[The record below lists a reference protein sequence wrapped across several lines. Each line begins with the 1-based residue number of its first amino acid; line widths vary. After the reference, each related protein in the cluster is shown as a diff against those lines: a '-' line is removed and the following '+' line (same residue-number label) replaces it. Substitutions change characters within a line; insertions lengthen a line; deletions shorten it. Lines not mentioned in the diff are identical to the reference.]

1 MKPRLLIHGQRV
13 ETAATL
19 TVRNPWTG
27 AELAHVP
34 LGDAATIDAAI
45 ASSAAAF
52 PEVRRIAPHR
62 RSALLTAI
70 AHGIELRKADFANT
84 IVAEAGKPITLAEA
98 EVNRAVMTFTAAA
111 EEARKQH
118 GEVLDID
125 AFATGDGHLG
135 IVRRFPIG
143 IIAGITPFN
152 FPLNLAAHKI
162 APAIASGNCIIVK
175 PAPKCPLTMLL
186 LADILVEAGVPAGQV
201 NIITCAN
208 EHVHRLITDDRIA
221 MVSFT
226 GSPAIGWQLKA
237 AAGKKKV
244 CLELGGNAA
253 VILHADADLDAAI
266 PAIATG
272 SFAYAGQT
280 CISVQRILIHDT
292 LYAAFREKFTAYVA
306 EKMILGDPSD
316 PRTVVGPMITT
327 EAADLT
333 RQRIARAVAA
343 GATRI
348 GTDGTGPMLPPNIL
362 EHADDETS
370 GCEFFAPLVTLH
382 RYREFDD
389 ALALINASPFGL
401 QCGIY
406 TRDLQLALRAHE
418 RLEVGAVLINQTPTF
433 RVENMPYGG
442 VKDSGFGREGIRYA
456 MEEMTEPRALIIR
469 LSASPP
475 GYGAI
480 ADGK

>member
-13 ETAATL
+13 ETAASYV
-19 TVRNPWTG
+19 VRNPWDG
-27 AELAHVP
+27 AEIARVP
-34 LGDAATIDAAI
+34 LGDVTTIDAAI
-45 ASSAAAF
+45 SSAARAF

-70 AHGIELRKADFANT
+70 AHGIEARKSDFAKI
-84 IVAEAGKPITLAEA
+84 IVAEAGKPITYAEA
-98 EVNRAVMTFTAAA
+98 EVNRAIMTFTAAA

-118 GEVLDID
+118 GEVLDMD
-125 AFATGDGHLG
+125 AFSTGDGHLG

-162 APAIASGNCIIVK
+162 APVIASGNCIIVK

-186 LADILVEAGVPAGQV
+186 LADVLVEAGVPAGQV
-201 NIITCAN
+201 NVITCAN
-208 EHVHRLITDDRIA
+208 EHVAKLVSDERIA

-226 GSPAIGWQLKA
+226 GSPAIGWKLKTD
-237 AAGKKKV
+237 AGKKKV

-253 VILHADADLDAAI
+253 VILNADADLDAAI
-266 PAIATG
+266 PAIAAG

-280 CISVQRILIHDT
+280 CISVQRIVVHDS
-292 LYAAFREKFTAYVA
+292 LYAAFREKFSAYVA
-306 EKMILGDPSD
+306 EKIIVGDPD
-316 PRTVVGPMITT
+316 DARTVVGPMITV
-327 EAADLT
+327 EAANLT
-333 RQRIARAVAA
+333 RDRIARAIAA

-348 GTDGTGPMLPPNIL
+348 GTDGSGHMIPPNIL
-362 EHADDETS
+362 ENADDEAC
-370 GCEFFAPLVTLH
+370 GCEFFAPVVTLH
-382 RYREFDD
+382 RFSDFDD
-389 ALALINASPFGL
+389 ALALVNASQFGL
-401 QCGIY
+401 QCGIF

-418 RLEVGAVLINQTPTF
+418 RLEVGAVLINQVPTF

-469 LSASPP
+469 KAAP
-475 GYGAI
+475 
-480 ADGK
+480 

>member
-13 ETAATL
+13 ETAASYV
-19 TVRNPWTG
+19 VRNPWDG
-27 AELAHVP
+27 AEIARVP
-34 LGDAATIDAAI
+34 LGDVTTIDAAI
-45 ASSAAAF
+45 SSAARAF

-70 AHGIELRKADFANT
+70 AHGIEARKSDFAKI
-84 IVAEAGKPITLAEA
+84 IVAEAGKPITYAEA
-98 EVNRAVMTFTAAA
+98 EVNRAIMTFTAAA

-118 GEVLDID
+118 GEVLDMD
-125 AFATGDGHLG
+125 AFSTGDGHLG

-186 LADILVEAGVPAGQV
+186 LADVLVEAGVPAGQV
-201 NIITCAN
+201 NVITCAN
-208 EHVHRLITDDRIA
+208 EHVAKLVSDERIA

-226 GSPAIGWQLKA
+226 GSPAIGWKLKTD
-237 AAGKKKV
+237 AGKKKV

-253 VILHADADLDAAI
+253 VILNADADLDAAI
-266 PAIATG
+266 PAIAAG

-280 CISVQRILIHDT
+280 CISVQRIVVHDS
-292 LYAAFREKFTAYVA
+292 LYAAFREKFSAYVA
-306 EKMILGDPSD
+306 EKIIVGDPD
-316 PRTVVGPMITT
+316 DARTVVGPMITV
-327 EAADLT
+327 EAANLT
-333 RQRIARAVAA
+333 RDRIARAIAA

-348 GTDGTGPMLPPNIL
+348 GTDGSGHMIPPNIL
-362 EHADDETS
+362 ENADDEAC
-370 GCEFFAPLVTLH
+370 GCEFFAPVVTLH
-382 RYREFDD
+382 RFSDFDD
-389 ALALINASPFGL
+389 ALALVNASQFGL
-401 QCGIY
+401 QCGIF

-418 RLEVGAVLINQTPTF
+418 RLEVGAVLINQVPTF

-469 LSASPP
+469 KAAP
-475 GYGAI
+475 
-480 ADGK
+480 

>member
-1 MKPRLLIHGQRV
+1 MTPRLLIHGQRV
-13 ETAATL
+13 ETAT
-19 TVRNPWTG
+19 TYVVRNPWDG
-27 AELAHVP
+27 SELAHVP

-45 ASSAAAF
+45 HSAATAF

-70 AHGIELRKADFANT
+70 ARGIEMRRAEFVKT
-84 IVAEAGKPITLAEA
+84 IVAEAGKPITYAEA
-98 EVNRAVMTFTAAA
+98 EVNRAMMTFTAAA
-111 EEARKQH
+111 DEARRQH
-118 GEVLDID
+118 GEVLDMD
-125 AFATGDGHLG
+125 AFSTGDGHLG

-143 IIAGITPFN
+143 TIAGITPFN

-175 PAPKCPLTMLL
+175 PAPKCPLSMLL
-186 LADILVEAGVPAGQV
+186 LADVLVEACIPAGQV

-208 EHVHRLITDDRIA
+208 EHVAQLVTNERIA
-221 MVSFT
+221 MLSFT
-226 GSPAIGWQLKA
+226 GSPSIGWKLKA
-237 AAGKKKV
+237 DAGKKKV

-280 CISVQRILIHDT
+280 CISVQRIIVHDS
-292 LYAAFREKFTAYVA
+292 LYAAFREKFAAYVA
-306 EKMILGDPSD
+306 EKVIVGDPSD
-316 PRTVVGPMITT
+316 PHTVVGPMITAD
-327 EAADLT
+327 AAQLT
-333 RQRIARAVAA
+333 RARIARAVAA

-348 GTDGTGPMLPPNIL
+348 GTDGTGQLVPPNIL
-362 EHADDETS
+362 ENADDEAC
-370 GCEFFAPLVTLH
+370 GCEFFAPVVTLH

-389 ALALINASPFGL
+389 ALAMVNASSFGL
-401 QCGIY
+401 QCGIF
-406 TRDLQLALRAHE
+406 TRDIQLALRAHE
-418 RLEVGAVLINQTPTF
+418 QLEVGAVLINQVPTF

-469 LSASPP
+469 R
-475 GYGAI
+475 
-480 ADGK
+480 